1 MATSEFCPNWISAP
15 GDTIKDILRER
26 KLSACDLAAR
36 LQQSDS
42 QVSDL
47 LEGRSTITIGL
58 ARKLNNALGGSVEF
72 WMARDFQYRE
82 QSAKLQSQDREWL
95 QDVPL
100 GDMVRFGWIDQMPHP
115 TEELSAALRFF
126 AVRSTSEWHSAYGN
140 VERVFAFRTSPSF
153 DSRPVSVAAWLRQG
167 EIEASKIT
175 CAGWNP
181 DGFRQSLLS
190 IRKLTRDKDPKSF
203 VPKLRELC
211 AEQGVAVVIARA
223 PAGCRASGA
232 TRLHLNRKALLL
244 LSFRYLREDHFWFSF
259 FHEAGHLLL
268 HADKELFLEGFEK
281 SSPEEQQA
289 NEFASEILVPPNRRE
304 EMFNIRLSAEEI
316 IRFARRVGVSPGIVV
331 GQLQHHRRIPQNYF
345 HKLIRRYT
353 WV

>member
-26 KLSACDLAAR
+26 SLSIAQLAAR
-36 LQQSDS
+36 LEQSDS

-47 LEGRSTITIGL
+47 LEGRSTITISL
-58 ARKLNNALGGSVEF
+58 ARKLNSALGGSVEF

-82 QSAKLQSQDREWL
+82 QSAKLQAQDREWL

-100 GDMVRFGWIDQMPHP
+100 GDMVSFGWVKQIPHP
-115 TEELSAALRFF
+115 TEELSTALQFF
-126 AVRSTSEWHSAYGN
+126 GVRNTSDWHQMYGD

-153 DSRPVSVAAWLRQG
+153 DSRPVAVAAWLRQG
-167 EIEASKIT
+167 EIEASKID
-175 CAGWNP
+175 CADWSP
-181 DGFRQSLLS
+181 DGFRQSLAS
-190 IRKLTRDKDPKSF
+190 IRKLTREKNPRSF
-203 VPKLRELC
+203 LPRLQGIC
-211 AEQGVAVVIARA
+211 AEHGVAVAIVRA
-223 PAGCRASGA
+223 PTGCRASGA
-232 TRLHLNRKALLL
+232 TKLSLNRKALLL

-281 SSPEEQQA
+281 NSPEEKQA
-289 NEFASEILVPPNRRE
+289 NEFASEILVPHDRRD
-304 EMFNIRLSAEEI
+304 EMLNLRLSAEEI
-316 IRFARRVGVSPGIVV
+316 IRFSRRVGVSPGIVV

-353 WV
+353 WQ